1 MPRPQFRFFIK
12 IIICQF
18 EKELDVGIWEC
29 SLSRWNETNAGKC
42 IEIREAKTCAVC
54 SDNTG
59 ITLCN
64 SLKVS
69 PRPRRTEA
77 QSGPWHGFNVP
88 VLWGRKIDRQLVV
101 CWSTFEHFYSAI
113 TNEFS
118 LLMLWHFSGKR
129 KTFTIRNRGGRRGRG
144 SCQEENQRQEEG
156 EREGVWGEE
165 EEEAEAR
172 AFVLDSE
179 SESPVPQPAG
189 GAAGGAGH
197 ACGPQRAD
205 LLPLQPGVLRR
216 DDRVRQQR
224 LSHRVVPLRLPGH
237 HHQAQGEVVLSPVC
251 SILQEEAM
259 IENEFD
265 VGAPRSTNIY
275 SSEVF
280 VECNKFDFILFLFW
294 KLNK

>member
-1 MPRPQFRFFIK
+1 MSGSESARSQDEMKQMPGNALRS
-12 IIICQF
+12 
-18 EKELDVGIWEC
+18 EKQKLAPCAQITPGLHFAILWRCHRSLRGQRLRVGRDTALMNPIP
-29 SLSRWNETNAGKC
+29 A
-42 IEIREAKTCAVC
+42 
-54 SDNTG
+54 
-59 ITLCN
+59 
-64 SLKVS
+64 
-69 PRPRRTEA
+69 
-77 QSGPWHGFNVP
+77 HVP
-88 VLWGRKIDRQLVV
+88 VLWSRKIDTQLVV

-118 LLMLWHFSGKR
+118 LLMLWHFSGKG

-144 SCQEENQRQEEG
+144 SCQEEDQRQEEG

-172 AFVLDSE
+172 AFILNSE
-179 SESPVPQPAG
+179 SESPIPQPAG
-189 GAAGGAGH
+189 GAPGGAGH

-205 LLPLQPGVLRR
+205 LLPLQPGLLRR

-251 SILQEEAM
+251 SVLQEEAM